1 MENFENLGFSEV
13 STDEK
18 KELNGG
24 IVFTIVA
31 GVAAYYY
38 RDEIA
43 DAASDFADGFMSGW
57 KGEED

>member
-31 GVAAYYY
+31 GVAAYY
-38 RDEIA
+38 
-43 DAASDFADGFMSGW
+43 
-57 KGEED
+57 